1 MAHQPPLQPPLF
13 AEFGDDNSD
22 EQPPA
27 SVVRPLAPS
36 TAPVRPQPPDPAWA
50 ALAQALPR
58 HLRLGTS
65 SWTYPG
71 WAGLLWD
78 GDYADTLLS
87 KHGLAAYA
95 QHPLLRTVSVDRNF
109 YRALSAS
116 QYAAYA
122 AQVPDDFRFVVK
134 APSLVTDALVRA
146 DNGRGQQT
154 NVAFLNAELAVQDFV
169 LPALEGL
176 GHKIGALVFQL
187 SPLPPALLAR
197 MPDVLARL
205 GRMLA
210 ALPALKPTA
219 PDGVVAVE
227 VRDSAFLT
235 PDFVSV
241 LRSTGA
247 TYCLGLHPKL
257 PPISEQ
263 LGMLRALW
271 PGPLVCRW
279 NLNRLHGAYGYEDA
293 RDLYA
298 PFNAIVDP
306 DPDTRLTLAKAV
318 AGTIGRGQNAF
329 VTISN
334 KAEGSAPLTVWA
346 LAQDVLAAMSLRMG
360 TDRSP

>member
-1 MAHQPPLQPPLF
+1 MAHQPPLF
-13 AEFGDDNSD
+13 AES
-22 EQPPA
+22 A
-27 SVVRPLAPS
+27 SS

-50 ALAQALPR
+50 ALAETLPR
-58 HLRLGTS
+58 HLRIGTS

-78 GDYADTLLS
+78 GDYPDATLS

-95 QHPLLRTVSVDRNF
+95 QHPLFRTLSVDRNF

-154 NVAFLNAELAVQDFV
+154 NAAFLDAELAVQDFV
-169 LPALEGL
+169 LPALQGL
-176 GHKIGALVFQL
+176 GHKVGALVFQL
-187 SPLPPALLAR
+187 SPLPPQWLGRMPDVLARLGR

-210 ALPALKPTA
+210 ALPTLKPTA

-227 VRDSAFLT
+227 VRDPAFLT

-241 LRSTGA
+241 LRSAGA

-257 PPISEQ
+257 PPIGEQ

-306 DPDTRLTLAKAV
+306 DPDTRFALAKAV

-360 TDRSP
+360 TDRTP

>member
-1 MAHQPPLQPPLF
+1 MAHQPSLF
-13 AEFGDDNSD
+13 SEFDDNRSD
-22 EQPPA
+22 GPPPA
-27 SVVRPLAPS
+27 SVIRLAAKSTTLVRS
-36 TAPVRPQPPDPAWA
+36 QPPDPAWT

-58 HLRLGTS
+58 HLRMGTS
-65 SWTYPG
+65 SWAYAG

-78 GDYADTLLS
+78 GDYSDTTLS
-87 KHGLAAYA
+87 KHGLVAYA

-146 DNGRGQQT
+146 ENGRAQQT
-154 NVAFLNAELAVQDFV
+154 NAAFLNADLAVQNFI

-176 GHKIGALVFQL
+176 GHKVGALVFQL
-187 SPLPPALLAR
+187 SPLPPHLLAR
-197 MPDVLARL
+197 MPEVLARL

-219 PDGVVAVE
+219 PDGVIAVE
-227 VRDSAFLT
+227 VRDPAFFT
-235 PDFVSV
+235 PDFITT
-241 LRSTGA
+241 LRNAGA

-257 PPISEQ
+257 PPIGDQ
-263 LGMLRALW
+263 LGILRALW

-279 NLNRLHGAYGYEDA
+279 NLNRIHGAYGYEDA
-293 RDLYA
+293 RDVYA
-298 PFNAIVDP
+298 PFSAIVDP

-318 AGTIGRGQNAF
+318 AGTIGRGQNAY
-329 VTISN
+329 VTVSN

-346 LAQDVLAAMSLRMG
+346 LAQDVLAAQHH
-360 TDRSP
+360 